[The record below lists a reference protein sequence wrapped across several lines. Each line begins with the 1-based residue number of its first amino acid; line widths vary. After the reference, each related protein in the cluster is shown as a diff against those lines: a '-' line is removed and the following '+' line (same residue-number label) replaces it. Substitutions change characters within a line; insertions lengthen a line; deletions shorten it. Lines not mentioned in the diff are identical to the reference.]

1 MLSRAYVHV
10 LLPPWASP
18 RGHFGRKYTR
28 RNIFF
33 FPDIV
38 FLKIQTLDRTLSFLE
53 KKRLELAHCTATSAR
68 ASDAILPLFT
78 LSTVHLLISHT
89 FHLKV
94 NSKWIFPLFEVYFYF
109 QIVFEG
115 NTWGHFSIRQIDDG
129 TWSF

>member
-38 FLKIQTLDRTLSFLE
+38 FLKIQPLEHSLFFGE
-53 KKRLELAHCTATSAR
+53 KKAGACTLHGYKCKGFRCNITIIHSLHCPYVDRSFF
-68 ASDAILPLFT
+68 FT
-78 LSTVHLLISHT
+78 C
-89 FHLKV
+89 V
-94 NSKWIFPLFEVYFYF
+94 NSKWVFPLFEVYFYF

>member
-33 FPDIV
+33 FPDIA
-38 FLKIQTLDRTLSFLE
+38 FLKIQPLEHSLFLE
-53 KKRLELAHCTATSAR
+53 KKRLEPARTLHGYKCKGFRCYITIIYSLHCPSVDQ
-68 ASDAILPLFT
+68 SFFFT
-78 LSTVHLLISHT
+78 Y
-89 FHLKV
+89 V
-94 NSKWIFPLFEVYFYF
+94 NSKWVFPLFEVYFYF